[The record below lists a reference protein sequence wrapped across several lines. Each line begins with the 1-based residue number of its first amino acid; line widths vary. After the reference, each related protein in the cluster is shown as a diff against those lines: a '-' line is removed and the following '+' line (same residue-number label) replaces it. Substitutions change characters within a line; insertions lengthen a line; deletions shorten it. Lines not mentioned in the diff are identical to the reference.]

1 MNRSACV
8 LLLLAAA
15 CSPEPPPPAP
25 AAEQGREETRN
36 IRATEAVGY
45 AGDAVADK
53 VDAAL
58 EQNEQRKAGLD
69 AQIDADSTAAEADSN
84 EPEQP

>member
-1 MNRSACV
+1 MKQIACP
-8 LLLLAAA
+8 LLLLVAA
-15 CSPEPPPPAP
+15 CSAAPPPSPEAQ
-25 AAEQGREETRN
+25 QGREETAS
-36 IRATEAVGY
+36 IRATESVGY

-69 AQIDADSTAAEADSN
+69 AQIDADSGDGDADTTDS
-84 EPEQP
+84 EQP

>member
-1 MNRSACV
+1 MKQIAGP
-8 LLLLAAA
+8 LLLLAAG
-15 CSPEPPPPAP
+15 CTPEPPPAP
-25 AAEQGREETRN
+25 AAEQGRSETQA

-69 AQIDADSTAAEADSN
+69 AQIDADSTAADADTS